1 MIWLGKLLSVVDVM
15 RRSLVDWITG
25 GILINILDEWWE
37 SEDKQEYIKRTTT
50 KISIK

>member
-25 GILINILDEWWE
+25 GILINILMNGGN
-37 SEDKQEYIKRTTT
+37 Q
-50 KISIK
+50 KINRNILNEQQLKLV